1 MPSTQIEN
9 DFDITTA
16 FELKNSFDQLQVD
29 LLTFYTEAIDL
40 QKMIWWSLL
49 SKHEEKCSRSGSM
62 FLSLVCREFQCYC
75 RLYVMWRC
83 LEPVFVFLCSD
94 LRYLIG
100 TSRKWQFL
108 FCFILFWVVGRW
120 EEVLLIFS
128 FFLVKDG
135 CMIILFLCI
144 IL

>member
-75 RLYVMWRC
+75 RLYVTWRW
-83 LEPVFVFLCSD
+83 LETALVFLCSD

-100 TSRKWQFL
+100 TSRKWRFL
-108 FCFILFWVVGRW
+108 FHFILSWLVGRC
-120 EEVLLIFS
+120 EEKWLTFS
-128 FFLVKDG
+128 FFLVKDV
-135 CMIILFLCI
+135 CMIICFLCI